1 MPKVIIGLIGETGSG
16 KDTFCDYIKK
26 TVKQPVFY
34 FRFSDTLSEILMI
47 LFGEVKKEDQQWL
60 GKVLREQYGN
70 DILAK
75 AMAQKIKN
83 IEEGIITTKSIYRAE
98 PVIILNGIRYWE
110 EFEMVQKLGGK
121 NLYITADQKIRWQ
134 RINKRGEKIDDSSSY
149 DKFLEKERAETEILV
164 PEIGKKA
171 DFKIE
176 NNGSRD
182 DFYKEVDKIIK
193 NLK

>member
-1 MPKVIIGLIGETGSG
+1 MSKIIIGLIGETGSG
-16 KDTFCDYIKK
+16 KDTFCDYVKK
-26 TVKQPVFY
+26 TVKQPVFC

-70 DILAK
+70 DILAR
-75 AMAQKIKN
+75 AMSKKIQN
-83 IEEGIITTKSIYRAE
+83 IGNGF
-98 PVIILNGIRYWE
+98 IILNGIRYWE
-110 EFEMVQKLGGK
+110 EFEMVKKLDGK

-134 RINKRGEKIDDSSSY
+134 RTNKRGEKIDDSSSY
-149 DKFLEKERAETEILV
+149 GRFLEKERAKTEILV
-164 PEIGKKA
+164 PELGEKS

-182 DFYKEVDKIIK
+182 DFYKEIDKIMK

>member
-1 MPKVIIGLIGETGSG
+1 MTKTIIGLIGETGSG
-16 KDTFCDYIKK
+16 KDTFCDYVKK
-26 TVKQPVFY
+26 TVKQPVFC

-60 GKVLREQYGN
+60 GKVLREQHGN
-70 DILAK
+70 DILVK

-83 IEEGIITTKSIYRAE
+83 IENGFM
-98 PVIILNGIRYWE
+98 ILNGIRYWE
-110 EFEMVQKLGGK
+110 EFKMVKNLGGK

-134 RINKRGEKIDDSSSY
+134 RINKRGEKVDDFSSF
-149 DKFLEKERAETEILV
+149 DKFLEKEKARTEILV
-164 PEIGKKA
+164 PEIGGKA

-176 NNGSRD
+176 NNGSKD

>member
-1 MPKVIIGLIGETGSG
+1 MPKIVIGLIGETGSG
-16 KDTFCDYIKK
+16 KDTFCERVKK
-26 TVKQPVFY
+26 TVKESVFC
-34 FRFSDTLSEILMI
+34 FRFSDILSEILII

-70 DILAK
+70 DILAR
-75 AMAQKIKN
+75 AMSKKIKN
-83 IEEGIITTKSIYRAE
+83 IGNGF
-98 PVIILNGIRYWE
+98 IILNGIRYWE
-110 EFEMVQKLGGK
+110 EFEMVKKLGGK

-134 RINKRGEKIDDSSSY
+134 RINKRGEKVDDFSSY
-149 DKFLEKERAETEILV
+149 DKFLEKERAKTEILV
-164 PEIGKKA
+164 PELGQKA
-171 DFKIE
+171 DFKIK

>member
-26 TVKQPVFY
+26 TVKQPVFC

-83 IEEGIITTKSIYRAE
+83 IEEGII
-98 PVIILNGIRYWE
+98 ILNGIRYWE

-134 RINKRGEKIDDSSSY
+134 RTNKRGEKIDDSSSY

-176 NNGSRD
+176 NNASRN
-182 DFYKEVDKIIK
+182 DFYKEVDKIIN

>member
-16 KDTFCDYIKK
+16 KDTFCDYVKK
-26 TVKQPVFY
+26 TVKQPVFC
-34 FRFSDTLSEILMI
+34 FRFSDPLSEVLKI
-47 LFGEVKKEDQQWL
+47 FFDKVKKEDQQWL
-60 GKVLREQYGN
+60 VGHLRYRFGEN
-70 DILAK
+70 ILGE
-75 AMAQKIKN
+75 AMNKKIKN
-83 IEEGIITTKSIYRAE
+83 IKEGL
-98 PVIILNGIRYWE
+98 IILNGVRMPQEVKMIKA
-110 EFEMVQKLGGK
+110 MGGK
-121 NLYITADQKIRWQ
+121 TIYLTADFKIRLE
-134 RINKRGEKIDDSSSY
+134 RVNRRKEKKDDASSY
-149 DKFLEKERAETEILV
+149 KKFLEKEKAKSEIKI

>member
-1 MPKVIIGLIGETGSG
+1 MSKIIIGLIGETGSG
-16 KDTFCDYIKK
+16 KDTFCDYVKK
-26 TVKQPVFY
+26 TVKQPVFC

-47 LFGEVKKEDQQWL
+47 LFGEVKKKDQQWL

-83 IEEGIITTKSIYRAE
+83 IEYGF
-98 PVIILNGIRYWE
+98 IILNGIRYWE
-110 EFEMVQKLGGK
+110 EFEMVK
-121 NLYITADQKIRWQ
+121 NLDGKYIYITADQKTRWE
-134 RINKRGEKIDDSSSY
+134 RINKRGEKVDDLSSF
-149 DKFLEKERAETEILV
+149 DKFLEKEKAKTEILA

-176 NNGSRD
+176 NNGSKSN
-182 DFYKEVDKIIK
+182 FYKEVDKIIK

>member
-26 TVKQPVFY
+26 TVKEPVFC

-60 GKVLREQYGN
+60 GKALREQYGN
-70 DILAK
+70 DILAR
-75 AMAQKIKN
+75 AMSKKIKN
-83 IEEGIITTKSIYRAE
+83 IVNGF
-98 PVIILNGIRYWE
+98 IILNGIRYWE
-110 EFEMVQKLGGK
+110 EFEMVKKLDGK

-134 RINKRGEKIDDSSSY
+134 RINKRGEKIDDSSSF
-149 DKFLEKERAETEILV
+149 DKFLEKERAKTEILV
-164 PEIGKKA
+164 PELGEKS

-182 DFYKEVDKIIK
+182 DFYKEIDKIIK